1 MLDFIAG
8 GIEISGAWVLGNKK
22 RWGFLALVLC
32 DVLWIAYVLSQQVA
46 YGLLLVVVP
55 MLFIN
60 IRNFVRWGKYDKN
73 DQRGK

>member
-8 GIEISGAWVLGNKK
+8 TIEMGGAWIVGNKK
-22 RWGFLALVLC
+22 RWGFLLLALC
-32 DVLWIAYVLSQQVA
+32 DALWIVFVLSQQVA

-60 IRNFVRWGKYDKN
+60 IRNYLKWGKNYDH
-73 DQRGK
+73 RT